1 MGAVEAR
8 MTAWRMILKTVRA
21 GAPVRAALAAMPLL
35 FSVVSIACPQA
46 SPASCP
52 SSSAT
57 CPTPAPSYDTDVGPL
72 IARYCSRCHS
82 PDGGNPG
89 HLLQGYDDVTSKSQM
104 SDVLFQIS
112 SCRMP
117 LEGEPQ
123 PTAAERDLI
132 LSWFACCGASPGG
145 ACPR

>member
-1 MGAVEAR
+1 MAASPEALG
-8 MTAWRMILKTVRA
+8 WRVRV
-21 GAPVRAALAAMPLL
+21 GTTVRAALAATPLL
-35 FSVVSIACPQA
+35 LSFVSTACPQS
-46 SPASCP
+46 SPPSCP
-52 SSSAT
+52 SSSAS
-57 CPTPAPSYDTDVGPL
+57 CPAPAPSYETDVGPL

-89 HLLQGYDDVTSKSQM
+89 VLLQGYDDVTSKSQM
-104 SDVLFQIS
+104 ANVLFQIS

-123 PTAAERDLI
+123 PAAAERDLI
-132 LSWFACCGASPGG
+132 LSWFACCGGG

>member
-1 MGAVEAR
+1 
-8 MTAWRMILKTVRA
+8 MTAPRKTLRRMVGA
-21 GAPVRAALAAMPLL
+21 GAPVRGALAAMPLL
-35 FSVVSIACPQA
+35 LSLVSTACPQS
-46 SPASCP
+46 SPPSCP
-52 SSSAT
+52 SSSAS

-82 PDGGNPG
+82 PDGGDPRV
-89 HLLQGYDDVTSKSQM
+89 LLQGYDDVTSRSQM
-104 SDVLFQIS
+104 GNVLSQIS
-112 SCRMP
+112 MCRMP

-132 LSWFACCGASPGG
+132 LSWFACCGASPDG